1 MKSKLD
7 SVKVILTWIA
17 RLLSVARYLPFL
29 GKWKEVSIALAALVG
44 GLLALIEKCDANQ
57 PSQPPIQSIP
67 TPEPTDP
74 QATPIRTPSPTPPV
88 KAEIIVD
95 RIPEAGWPFTVR
107 YTAKFD
113 YNIFLWADQYK
124 LQVMGQEFKT
134 GFMVAPAVILKNAGP
149 RKLTVRNLQGDI
161 LAEKMIEVR
170 R

>member
-57 PSQPPIQSIP
+57 PFPPPIQSIP
-67 TPEPTDP
+67 KQEPTDP

-149 RKLTVRNLQGDI
+149 RKLTIRNLQGDI